1 MWPCWLLYF
10 TVLKNVY
17 QIVLSVVGRSSTEVL
32 SALPSSNFQRR
43 RKASNPRKHVMKQSE
58 ESEGASW
65 GCIVIFIYSCSL
77 NLNHWIRQK
86 TCHCKGT
93 QTSMPEKCTDQ
104 AAVVEPTISS
114 PDISLQIQSESSPE
128 STSLNESSNPNT
140 PYSTSW
146 KVSLCFSLCYRKVSC
161 CTRLYYVM
169 NKKQQE
175 VSHPVKFSWSTFVP
189 HYCSLSFRLRI
200 LM

>member
-1 MWPCWLLYF
+1 MFIKLFCRLLVDHLQRF
-10 TVLKNVY
+10 QVLFQVRIFK
-17 QIVLSVVGRSSTEVL
+17 GGEK
-32 SALPSSNFQRR
+32 LPSHENMWWSKA
-43 RKASNPRKHVMKQSE
+43 RKVKVRVVAALLFSYTL
-58 ESEGASW
+58 
-65 GCIVIFIYSCSL
+65 YSYSL

-93 QTSMPEKCTDQ
+93 QTSMSEKCTDQ
-104 AAVVEPTISS
+104 AAVVEPNISS
-114 PDISLQIQSESSPE
+114 PDISLHIQSESSPE

-146 KVSLCFSLCYRKVSC
+146 KVSLCFSFCYLKVSC
-161 CTRLYYVM
+161 CTRLEYVM

-175 VSHPVKFSWSTFVP
+175 VSHPVKFSWSKFVP

>member
-10 TVLKNVY
+10 TVLNNVY
-17 QIVLSVVGRSSTEVL
+17 QIVLSVVGRSSTEVS

-43 RKASNPRKHVMKQSE
+43 RKAPNPRKHVMKQSE
-58 ESEGASW
+58 ESEG
-65 GCIVIFIYSCSL
+65 
-77 NLNHWIRQK
+77 
-86 TCHCKGT
+86 T
-93 QTSMPEKCTDQ
+93 QTSMSEKCTDQ

-114 PDISLQIQSESSPE
+114 PDISLHIQSESSPE

-146 KVSLCFSLCYRKVSC
+146 KVSLCFSLCYLKVSC

-175 VSHPVKFSWSTFVP
+175 VSHPVKFSWSKFVP